1 MVDAA
6 SGITLGP
13 EFQVPAVGSDTT
25 SQQPAPTGFGGM
37 LQSSL
42 EKLDGMLQDATDQST
57 ALATGKTND
66 LTGVVVSVERAQL
79 GLQLAVQIR
88 NKAVDAYQELFRM
101 QV

>member
-1 MVDAA
+1 MIDAV
-6 SGITLGP
+6 GNIPLGP
-13 EFQVPAVGSDTT
+13 EFTVPAVEPDTPKT
-25 SQQPAPTGFGGM
+25 AANQGFGGM

-42 EKLDGMLQDATDQST
+42 DNLSGMLQDASDQST